1 MSTTELRNSLKK
13 YNLVSNISKLK
24 KDELIKILRAVK
36 KYSSNKQTDFNN
48 FYFGDKLVKLNE
60 EQKLIVQAPLNQH
73 NRIIACAGSGKT
85 TTIICRIKYLIDCGV
100 DPETIMLTTFN
111 VDAAESMRNKLIEVF
126 GFMPRITVGTIDS
139 IACRFYHRY
148 FKRNY
153 KVSVSE
159 YALYMLEYMNDPDN
173 IIKSIY
179 KHVFFDE
186 FQDVNSTQ
194 YALLLKFYEYGLW
207 LTVIGD
213 DAQNIYQFRG
223 SDVKYIINLESV
235 IPELKT
241 YKLVYNYRSTPEI
254 IRLANS
260 SIDLNVDQIKKQM
273 IPVQKSIQRLPTVE
287 FSNNSKDQFTKI
299 FDQIN
304 YHLKSGIPHH
314 EIAILSR
321 NNIHLKSFEELLEK
335 SNSRNLAIPYVAL
348 LTEDNDTKPKIKQ
361 NHITLTSIHKSKGL
375 EWDVVFILGCD
386 DFGFP
391 SQVDNLSLQEERR
404 LFYVATT
411 RAKRFLN
418 YYFTPIKD
426 GKLTRFLQEVD
437 ISLYN
442 FINYDKKYYEFN
454 NSRTCKWITSVT
466 ETIRLI
472 NENDL
477 LKMRKQGIIPTRDMV
492 LDELNDKSSDITT
505 EKIHKTHN
513 VNQFITSYY
522 LQPDFGE
529 YIDRHITREI
539 GRRKPE
545 SKGLLDK
552 DCVVLISAQYF
563 TKLELEIARKYTA
576 HLKIN
581 IRKITNNKSCPND
594 RYIDLLETND
604 YELENIYP
612 IDRKY
617 TNPLIDFVNKL
628 IIIAKKFN
636 VDVVYLLDCISSKSD
651 IPKSQQILFE
661 QHYKKYTSDE
671 RSLDIKRSIYQT
683 SLAKTILSGRRRLLY
698 KDVSEHFTT
707 NYDDFLD
714 DTLVYIDRLEPEF
727 NNLLCKRMVVN
738 EDWDLYGEIDLIY
751 NDTLI
756 DFKCSSSNDFKL
768 DWMLQLLTY
777 TAMYRLEGHIVNNIQ
792 IYNALQ
798 GETYTIDVS
807 QWNKEKELLEFLY
820 DVRIRQIIR
829 NVSTVDNQIF
839 PIIYTTTN
847 KEKNELILPKS
858 KFTEEYLYDLTKI
871 FGDSLGN
878 YMINQ
883 LNKSSKLYKFN
894 NKRYIVF
901 DTETTGLPSPGSQYN
916 NLRAF
921 DSARMIQICWAIYE
935 NNNLLEVKDY
945 YIYPNGFTKID
956 NTHIHHI
963 TFNDCIRHGVNINT
977 VLDELLKDIKTVK
990 FIVGHNVAFDI
1001 NIVLSELFRAKKN
1014 TDDFGKMLTKCTMNL
1029 AIPLK
1034 IDGTLKRPKLV
1045 KLYKHLFGQEF
1056 DNQHNA
1062 KYDVLATGEIFNK
1075 LVEINITKI

>member
-1 MSTTELRNSLKK
+1 MSTTLELRNSLKK

-24 KDELIKILRAVK
+24 KDELVKILHAVK

-48 FYFGDKLVKLNE
+48 FSFGNKLVKLNN

-111 VDAAESMRNKLIEVF
+111 VDAAESMRNKLIEIF

-148 FKRNY
+148 FKRDY

-179 KHVFFDE
+179 KYVFFDE

-223 SDVKYIINLESV
+223 SDVKYIINLENT

-241 YKLVYNYRSTPEI
+241 YKLIYNYRSTPEI

-273 IPVQKSIQRLPTVE
+273 IPIKQSIQKLPTIE
-287 FSNNSKDQFTKI
+287 FSNNNREQFTKI
-299 FDQIN
+299 YDQIT
-304 YHLKSGIPHH
+304 YHLKSGVPHH

-321 NNIHLKSFEELLEK
+321 NNSHLKAFEELLEK
-335 SNSRNLAIPYVAL
+335 SNTKNIIIPYIAL

-375 EWDVVFILGCD
+375 EWDVVFVLGCD

-454 NSRTCKWITSVT
+454 NSRSCKWITSVT

-477 LKMRKQGIIPTRDMV
+477 LKMRKVGIIPT
-492 LDELNDKSSDITT
+492 ENNPFEIIT
-505 EKIHKTHN
+505 EKLHKTHN

-529 YIDRHITREI
+529 YIDRHIIREI
-539 GRRKPE
+539 GRRKPD

-552 DCVVLISAQYF
+552 DCIILISTQYF
-563 TKLELEIARKYTA
+563 TKLELEIAKKYA
-576 HLKIN
+576 SHLKIN
-581 IRKITNNKSCPND
+581 IRKITNNKNCPNN
-594 RYIDLLETND
+594 RYVDLLEVND
-604 YELENIYP
+604 YGLENIYP
-612 IDRKY
+612 IDRKHS
-617 TNPLIDFVNKL
+617 NVLVDLINKL
-628 IIIAKKFN
+628 IMIAQQYN
-636 VDVVYLLDCISSKSD
+636 IDVVYLLDCLSSKSD
-651 IPKSQQILFE
+651 IPKSQKILFE
-661 QHYKKYTSDE
+661 QHYRKYTSDE
-671 RSLDIKRSIYQT
+671 KSLNIKRSIYQT

-727 NNLLCKRMVVN
+727 NHLICKKMVVN
-738 EDWDLYGEIDLIY
+738 EDWDLYGEIDLIH
-751 NDTLI
+751 NDTII

-768 DWMLQLLTY
+768 DWMLQLLAY
-777 TAMYRLEGHIVNNIQ
+777 AAMYRLEGYPVNNIQ

-798 GETYTIDVS
+798 GETYTIDIS
-807 QWNKEKELLEFLY
+807 KWNKEKLLLEFLY
-820 DVRIRQIIR
+820 DIRIRQIIR
-829 NVSTVDNQIF
+829 NISTNEINDQTY
-839 PIIYTTTN
+839 PIIYTTNNRQN
-847 KEKNELILPKS
+847 KELLIPKS
-858 KFTEEYLYDLTKI
+858 KYTDEYLYDLTNI
-871 FGDSLGN
+871 FGDNLGN
-878 YMINQ
+878 RMITQ
-883 LNKSSKLYKFN
+883 LDKSSKMYKVN

-901 DTETTGLPSPGSQYN
+901 DTETTGLPIPGSKYN
-916 NLRAF
+916 NLNSY
-921 DSARMIQICWAIYE
+921 DNARMIQICWAIYE
-935 NNNLLEVKDY
+935 NNKLLEVKDY
-945 YIYPNGFTKID
+945 YVYPNGFNKID
-956 NTHIHHI
+956 NTHIHNI
-963 TFNDCIRHGVNINT
+963 TYQDCVNKGVNINK
-977 VLDELLKDIKTVK
+977 VLDEFMKDVQTVK

-1001 NIVLSELFRAKKN
+1001 NIVLSELFRLKKN
-1014 TDDFGKMLTKCTMNL
+1014 TDILSKTLSKCTMNL
-1029 AIPLK
+1029 SIPLK

-1045 KLYKHLFGQEF
+1045 KLYNHFFGKEF
-1056 DNQHNA
+1056 DGQHNA

-1075 LVEINITKI
+1075 LVEIGVTRI